1 MPAGGPTDIVVLLA
15 CLTFL
20 ASDQPK
26 TLARCALFGGQK
38 PMVKVVKTKTA
49 ALGGRRAVSTNE
61 GKSDIN
67 RFRNKGRSE
76 FVYDAL
82 CEAIQ
87 QGQFAVGERIR
98 EEEVAK
104 FFGVSRTPVREALHR
119 MQQRGLVKNH
129 AGRGLMLVELGGK
142 DIAELYAMREILE
155 GSAARFAAEHATDH
169 EIAVMRRRMDDFD
182 GASSDPARMAVI
194 NRQFHQSI
202 YDAAH
207 NRYLIQTLGELL
219 DTMALL
225 QTTTFSVGSR
235 PPVAHKEHAAMLK
248 AIEQRDPDGAERAA
262 RLHIRNALKIRL
274 HMLLTDED

>member
-1 MPAGGPTDIVVLLA
+1 
-15 CLTFL
+15 
-20 ASDQPK
+20 
-26 TLARCALFGGQK
+26 
-38 PMVKVVKTKTA
+38 MVKVVKTKTA